1 MRSSRVL
8 VRSRDFVA
16 MTTSTRKR
24 CVVAYA
30 TRQRQYL
37 WTVDLPAQATIADAL
52 AAARRIADES
62 QALDG
67 KIADVQNIPWDAAP
81 VGIFGELR
89 ERQDLP
95 ADGDRIE
102 IYRPLRSDP
111 RERRRERVRRDRRS
125 KPA

>member
-1 MRSSRVL
+1 VGAAGAVSPT
-8 VRSRDFVA
+8 
-16 MTTSTRKR
+16 TTSGRKR

-30 TRQRQYL
+30 LRERQHL

-52 AAARRIADES
+52 AAARLIAEAS
-62 QALDG
+62 PASEG
-67 KIADVQNIPWDAAP
+67 RSENTPDVLWDAAP

-89 ERQDLP
+89 DRQDVP

-111 RERRRERVRRDRRS
+111 RERRRERVKRDRRS
-125 KPA
+125 KPMQRKPR